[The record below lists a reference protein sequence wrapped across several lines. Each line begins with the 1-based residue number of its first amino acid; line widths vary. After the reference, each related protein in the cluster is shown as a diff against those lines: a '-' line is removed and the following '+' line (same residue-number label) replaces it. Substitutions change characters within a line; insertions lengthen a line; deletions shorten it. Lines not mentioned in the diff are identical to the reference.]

1 VSDYPNT
8 SDLLHAIADLPQEIR
23 DGAARL
29 VGEFSSLGEDGS
41 AVLAQRTSSLVRL
54 VWTKA
59 YRAGWEDRAEGLNP

>member
-1 VSDYPNT
+1 MTGYPNIN
-8 SDLLHAIADLPQEIR
+8 DLLHAIADLPEEIR
-23 DGAARL
+23 GAAAEL

-59 YRAGWEDRAEGLNP
+59 YRAGWEDRTED